1 MARLV
6 LVQGLTGV
14 LNLVKGP
21 VAGGRAG
28 FVMTGYAA
36 AATAA
41 AVLGAAPTEKKNKTL
56 YLWIMFN
63 HRHNHDTVGP
73 LHQCKNN
80 THHNTFKQ

>member
-1 MARLV
+1 MVHLV
-6 LVQGLTGV
+6 LVQGRTGV

-41 AVLGAAPTEKKNKTL
+41 AVLGAAPTEKKTL

-63 HRHNHDTVGP
+63 HRHNHQGTM
-73 LHQCKNN
+73 
-80 THHNTFKQ
+80 